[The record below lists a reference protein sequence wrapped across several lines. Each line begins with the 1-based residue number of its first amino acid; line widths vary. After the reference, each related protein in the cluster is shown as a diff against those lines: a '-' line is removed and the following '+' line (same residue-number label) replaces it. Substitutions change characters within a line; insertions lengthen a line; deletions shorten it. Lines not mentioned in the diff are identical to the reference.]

1 MSLQMEVKDIERK
14 SKVATQRGAVYQRG
28 TFWLDFDRGKN
39 GIPLS
44 PWLYIC
50 WYDPAK
56 GRVRRKSTRERDVR
70 LASDALDRHYL
81 ATQSPS
87 EVEADKD
94 TYTVSEALTD
104 YWLEHG
110 SKASSAEAIRTRLK
124 LVTRFMDVEAA
135 AGRLIDPFLPRQVDD
150 AFIRRFRT
158 WAEADPIIARGKNEK
173 GEWVESS
180 RRKRAASTVEESVIQ
195 LKAALNFTK
204 KRSGHSPDF
213 EHMTR
218 AQVTPPRNDRL
229 SVAAIGELLDFTTKG
244 AGRYAGHADRLLPL
258 RRYII
263 AAITTLGRPDAIMDM
278 SIAGS
283 RGQWHPDMQ
292 VFDLNPAG
300 RIQTNKYRAAVPVV
314 DLLTDW
320 LEATDEWFVSARKNI
335 GTKEEPDWQ
344 QYRVASVKSAW
355 NTARAELNLPH
366 GWGPKL
372 LRHSTATL
380 LANRRVPPTE
390 LKLLMG
396 HETLEGSQ
404 KAYIIFS
411 PDYLA
416 RSREVLD
423 EIVAELRTICPHA
436 LNPPTK

>member
-1 MSLQMEVKDIERK
+1 MEVKVIERK
-14 SKVATQRGAVYQRG
+14 SKVATQRGAIYRRG
-28 TFWLDFDRGKN
+28 AFWLDYDRGRN
-39 GIPLS
+39 GVPLS

-50 WYDPAK
+50 WYDQAK
-56 GRVRRKSTRERDVR
+56 GRIRRKSTRERDVR

-81 ATQSPS
+81 AVHKPS
-87 EVEADKD
+87 ASEQE
-94 TYTVSEALTD
+94 TYSVAEALTD

-110 SKASSAEAIRTRLK
+110 AQASSAEAIRARLK
-124 LVTRFMDVEAA
+124 LVTRFMNVEAD

-150 AFIRRFRT
+150 DWIRRFRK
-158 WAEADPIIARGKNEK
+158 WAEADPIIARRKNER

-195 LKAALNFTK
+195 LKAALNFTQ
-204 KRSGHSPDF
+204 KRSGHEPKF
-213 EHMTR
+213 EHKTR
-218 AQVTPPRNDRL
+218 SQVTPARNDRL
-229 SVAAIGELLDFTTKG
+229 SVAAIGELLDFTMRG
-244 AGRYAGHADRLLPL
+244 SGRYAGHADRLLPL

-263 AAITTLGRPDAIMDM
+263 AAVTTLGRPDAVMDM
-278 SIAGS
+278 SVARA
-283 RGQWHPDMQ
+283 RGQWHPDMR

-300 RIQTNKYRAAVPVV
+300 RLQTKKYRAAVPAVGV
-314 DLLTDW
+314 LADW
-320 LEATDEWFVSARKNI
+320 LAATDEWFVSARRNI
-335 GTKEEPDWQ
+335 GSKDEPIWQ

-355 NTARAELNLPH
+355 NTAREELKLPH

-396 HETLEGSQ
+396 HEALEGSQ

-416 RSREVLD
+416 RSREVLE
-423 EIVAELRTICPHA
+423 EIVAELRAICPDA
-436 LNPPTK
+436 LIPPAK